1 MLSAEVLACADLALR
16 RVGTVGFGDEVDESV
31 GGGKGREREMAAKL
45 QWVDQRIAFH
55 CEHWKAFEK
64 QFIAHFVQRV
74 SGAAN
79 MTTDETMSAG
89 ASGRGGSGKG
99 KGKERASVGE
109 VRPPTRLRPVCTPT
123 TFYKPPDSVQ
133 VRVLYEQHF
142 QNVAQEEPCA
152 WDCTMPDC
160 SNRVRTDMVRI
171 GPSNLLRGES
181 GLFARENISE
191 GTVVASFGAVRALR
205 KGEVGTRT
213 RLGYSFIVRETGGRT
228 LEITPRQGITQSY
241 LAHAVNHTCH
251 RDFENCKFLHTG
263 VTKDPRGVGEEDE
276 GGAGGSRTSVVFVQA
291 TRRVEREEEFFAN
304 YGDSFRFPHGCQCH
318 LCASTAAV

>member
-1 MLSAEVLACADLALR
+1 MLSAEVLACADFALR
-16 RVGTVGFGDEVDESV
+16 RVGTVGFGDEVDDSV

-45 QWVDQRIAFH
+45 QWVDNRIAFH
-55 CEHWKAFEK
+55 CQHWNAFEK

-99 KGKERASVGE
+99 KGKERANDGQ
-109 VRPPTRLRPVCTPT
+109 VRLPTRLRPVCTPT

-152 WDCTMPDC
+152 WDCTMPNC

>member
-1 MLSAEVLACADLALR
+1 MR
-16 RVGTVGFGDEVDESV
+16 RSCVDNE
-31 GGGKGREREMAAKL
+31 L
-45 QWVDQRIAFH
+45 L
-55 CEHWKAFEK
+55 CEE
-64 QFIAHFVQRV
+64 
-74 SGAAN
+74 
-79 MTTDETMSAG
+79 
-89 ASGRGGSGKG
+89 
-99 KGKERASVGE
+99 
-109 VRPPTRLRPVCTPT
+109 
-123 TFYKPPDSVQ
+123 
-133 VRVLYEQHF
+133 
-142 QNVAQEEPCA
+142 NVAQEEPCA
-152 WDCTMPDC
+152 RDCTMPDC

-241 LAHAVNHTCH
+241 LANAVNHTCH

-304 YGDSFRFPHGCQCH
+304 FGDSFRFPHGS
-318 LCASTAAV
+318 LFNLFNPNWMFMN

>member
-1 MLSAEVLACADLALR
+1 MLSAEVLACADLCLR
-16 RVGTVGFGDEVDESV
+16 RVGTLDFGHEVAKSAA
-31 GGGKGREREMAAKL
+31 GGTGREREMAAKL
-45 QWVDQRIAFH
+45 AWVDNRIEFH
-55 CEHWKAFEK
+55 CQHWKAFEQK
-64 QFIAHFVQRV
+64 FIAHFVQRASDAGHMATDESISAGV
-74 SGAAN
+74 SGH
-79 MTTDETMSAG
+79 
-89 ASGRGGSGKG
+89 GGPGKG
-99 KGKERASVGE
+99 KGKAVADDE

-133 VRVLYEQHF
+133 MRVLYEQHF

-152 WDCTMPDC
+152 WDCTMPNC

-181 GLFARENISE
+181 GLFARENITE

-228 LEITPRQGITQSY
+228 LELTPRQGITQEY

-251 RDFENCKFLHTG
+251 HVFENCKFLHTG
-263 VTKDPRGVGEEDE
+263 VTKDPRGVGQEDE

-318 LCASTAAV
+318 LCAATAAV